1 MKRALRIISWI
12 ILFVPFVALSLFY
25 NSIGNEVLT
34 YRSFDA
40 SEIQYTPKSL
50 FTVFRVPLIEVV
62 CALVIEIMR
71 RKISESNGEILL
83 SYHSMWSVLL
93 FTVALKSLF
102 QTFEFVST
110 SVFSQPFYAS
120 VFFYSTLAIVF
131 AGIILAII
139 KGRKFFANF
148 QSESRKLGNWEKISL
163 TILFLIYFSLG
174 FAPMLIYR

>member
-1 MKRALRIISWI
+1 
-12 ILFVPFVALSLFY
+12 
-25 NSIGNEVLT
+25 
-34 YRSFDA
+34 
-40 SEIQYTPKSL
+40 
-50 FTVFRVPLIEVV
+50 
-62 CALVIEIMR
+62 MR
-71 RKISESNGEILL
+71 QKTFKFNGEILS
-83 SYHSMWSVLL
+83 SYYSMWSVLL

-131 AGIILAII
+131 GGVVLAII

-148 QSESRKLGNWEKISL
+148 QSESWKLKNWEKISL
-163 TILFLIYFSLG
+163 MILFLIYLSLA